1 MADRN
6 GTIRERVAGTSETAT
21 AATAAGGGASA
32 PAPRRGHT
40 RRRVLLWAAG
50 SVAGASAL
58 GVSAVFLTDRLKRF
72 ARHAERRIGDHRVD
86 LPGAVPRM
94 VIARGADPGTNVRAA
109 VERLGGMAALV
120 TAADVVLIKPSLG
133 WERTPEQAA
142 NTQPEVIAEVV
153 RMCRKAGARR
163 VIVCDCPLAKSGR
176 ALQISG
182 ILAAAQA
189 AGAEV
194 IVPEESRY
202 VTVKL
207 SERLGTWDVLEP
219 FVIATKIINVPTAK
233 HHDLTGV
240 SCGLKNWFGIT
251 AKNRMM
257 LHTDVQRS
265 IAELAAMMR
274 PTLTIVDASRVL
286 MEHGPAGGSLSDVK
300 PVRTVAAGF
309 DPVAL
314 DAWACTVLGRPFPG
328 NIAIAESM
336 GLGRADF
343 ASLAPVELTTG

>member
-6 GTIRERVAGTSETAT
+6 GTTRKCVAGASEAAT
-21 AATAAGGGASA
+21 AATAAAGGASTH
-32 PAPRRGHT
+32 APRRGHT

-58 GVSAVFLTDRLKRF
+58 GVGTVFLTDRLKRF

-86 LPGAVPRM
+86 LPRAVPRM

-109 VERLGGMAALV
+109 IERLGGMAALV
-120 TAADVVLIKPSLG
+120 TAGDVVLIKPSLG

-153 RMCRKAGARR
+153 RLCRTADARR
-163 VIVCDCPLAKSGR
+163 VIVCDCPLARSRR
-176 ALQISG
+176 AFEISG

-194 IVPEESRY
+194 LVPEESRY
-202 VTVKL
+202 VTVRI

-219 FVIATKIINVPTAK
+219 FAIATKIINVPTVK
-233 HHDLTGV
+233 HHGLTGV

-257 LHTDVQRS
+257 LHADLQRS

-286 MEHGPAGGSLSDVK
+286 MEHGPAGGSFSDVK

-314 DAWACTVLGRPFPG
+314 DAWACTVLGQPFPG

-343 ASLAPVELTTG
+343 ASLAPTELTTG

>member
-1 MADRN
+1 MTDGNPTARN
-6 GTIRERVAGTSETAT
+6 GVAA
-21 AATAAGGGASA
+21 AAGGVSV
-32 PAPRRGHT
+32 PPRRGHT
-40 RRRVLLWAAG
+40 RRRVLLWAAS
-50 SVAGASAL
+50 SVAGAGVL
-58 GVSAVFLTDRLKRF
+58 GVSGVFLSDRLRRF
-72 ARHAERRIGDHRVD
+72 SRHAERRIGDHRVG
-86 LPGAVPRM
+86 LPGALPRM
-94 VIARGADPGTNVRAA
+94 VIARGADPAANVCAA

-120 TAADVVLIKPSLG
+120 SPADIVLVKPSLG

-153 RMCRKAGARR
+153 RMCRAAGARR
-163 VIVCDCPLAKSGR
+163 VIVCDCPLAKSRR
-176 ALQISG
+176 ALQVSG

-202 VTVKL
+202 VTVEI

-219 FVIATKIINVPTAK
+219 FVIATKVINVPTAK

-286 MEHGPAGGSLSDVK
+286 MEHGPAGGSLSDVRL
-300 PVRTVAAGF
+300 VRTVAAGF

-314 DAWACTVLGRPFPG
+314 DAWACALLGRPSPR

>member
-1 MADRN
+1 MTYGN
-6 GTIRERVAGTSETAT
+6 GTIRNGVAGASDTAAEAT
-21 AATAAGGGASA
+21 AAAGGTTAH
-32 PAPRRGHT
+32 APRRGHT

-50 SVAGASAL
+50 SLASAGAL
-58 GVSAVFLTDRLKRF
+58 GVSAVFLTDRLRRF
-72 ARHAERRIGDHRVD
+72 ARNAERHIGDHRVH
-86 LPGAVPRM
+86 LPGPVPRM
-94 VIARGADPGTNVRAA
+94 VIARGTQPAANVRAA

-120 TAADVVLIKPSLG
+120 TPADVVLIKPSLG

-153 RMCRKAGARR
+153 RMCRTAGARH
-163 VIVCDCPLAKSGR
+163 VIVCDCPVARSRR
-176 ALQISG
+176 ALEISG

-189 AGAEV
+189 AGADV

-202 VTVKL
+202 VTVKI

-251 AKNRMM
+251 AKNRIM
-257 LHTDVQRS
+257 LHADVQRS
-265 IAELAAMMR
+265 IAELAALMR

-286 MEHGPAGGSLSDVK
+286 MENGPAGGSTSDVK
-300 PVRTVAAGF
+300 PMRTVAAGF

-314 DAWACTVLGRPFPG
+314 DAWACTLLGKPFPG

-343 ASLAPVELTTG
+343 ASLAPVELMTG